1 MNFKRL
7 SALLLSFVFGLTV
20 IAQPT
25 TAQTRPRVVIADY
38 MLWYQ
43 PDVFDGKKTFDVPAS
58 GGYNSDELGI
68 IQRQVALAQQA
79 CLDGFSPHW
88 YGPQE
93 PRTTNNINQLFAA
106 SAGTNLRHAV
116 VILNNSLPRSSE
128 QSLIDSVKF
137 ILGNWANHPNYL
149 RIDGKPVIIFTD
161 MQRPWNNN
169 ARALAGWKRIRDA
182 ADPGRTALWMAE
194 GYSTMFNPLF
204 DGLYVYR
211 VDHRTAPGA
220 WAKQPSVASA
230 LRQVQESSGQKLY
243 FADTVAAGFD
253 DTRSRR
259 LKGDVRVPAP
269 TFARNRRNGQYMRDT
284 FSVTDKTNSDFMIV
298 KSFNE
303 WVEGSAI
310 EPSKGSGDLYMK
322 VTCELANAYRA
333 R

>member
-1 MNFKRL
+1 MKLKPLGLFVL
-7 SALLLSFVFGLTV
+7 SSALMICGVS
-20 IAQPT
+20 QPT
-25 TAQTRPRVVIADY
+25 AAQTRPRVVIADY

-43 PDVFDGKKTFDVPAS
+43 PDVFDGKKTFDVPAM
-58 GGYNSDELGI
+58 GGYQSDDINI
-68 IQRQVALAQQA
+68 IRHHVAQAQQA

-106 SAGTNLRHAV
+106 SSGTNLHHAV
-116 VILNNSLPRSSE
+116 VILTNSLPKTTE
-128 QSLIDSVKF
+128 QMLIDSVKF

-182 ADPGRTALWMAE
+182 ADPGRTAIWMSE

-220 WAKQPSVASA
+220 WAKQPGLAA
-230 LRQVQESSGQKLY
+230 AMRKVQETSGQKLY
-243 FADTVAAGFD
+243 FADTIAAGFD

-284 FSVTDKTNSDFMIV
+284 FGVTEQTSSDFMIV

-310 EPSKGSGDLYMK
+310 EPSKGAGDLYMK